1 MNFITTFIGGLEW
14 LTWALDDMVR
24 DLIETEAKTF
34 CKLVLH
40 YLNIQMQV
48 RLEIQTKYYFAIQQ
62 TLHFQVQEISAFLAA
77 ESGSLYEQDQDVFG
91 AVILGRNWTQIMD
104 EQSKFVQ
111 RRC

>member
-1 MNFITTFIGGLEW
+1 MKFITTFIGGLEW

-48 RLEIQTKYYFAIQQ
+48 RLEIQTKYYLAIQQ
-62 TLHFQVQEISAFLAA
+62 TLHF
-77 ESGSLYEQDQDVFG
+77 
-91 AVILGRNWTQIMD
+91 
-104 EQSKFVQ
+104 
-111 RRC
+111 